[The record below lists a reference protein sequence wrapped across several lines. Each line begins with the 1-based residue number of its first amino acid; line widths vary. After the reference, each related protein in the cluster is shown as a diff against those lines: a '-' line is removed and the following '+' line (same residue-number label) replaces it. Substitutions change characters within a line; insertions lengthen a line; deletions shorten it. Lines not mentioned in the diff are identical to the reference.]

1 MDGQL
6 KRGLLDV
13 CVLAAIK
20 SEDSYGYKIIKD
32 MKPYIELSESTLYTV
47 LKRLET
53 ETRTTV
59 MYEAPHHLLKTL
71 ELLVDVIPG
80 RRITFCKELTKRYES
95 AIQMKIEDAINY
107 YTENPPRGEFVLVI
121 EGISQEVL
129 DADQQAEWE
138 KMTLDE
144 HMEIYLQQGM
154 SKKDAMKAVA
164 ADRGISKRDVYQALL
179 NE

>member
-1 MDGQL
+1 
-6 KRGLLDV
+6 
-13 CVLAAIK
+13 
-20 SEDSYGYKIIKD
+20 
-32 MKPYIELSESTLYTV
+32 
-47 LKRLET
+47 
-53 ETRTTV
+53 
-59 MYEAPHHLLKTL
+59 
-71 ELLVDVIPG
+71 
-80 RRITFCKELTKRYES
+80 
-95 AIQMKIEDAINY
+95 MKIEDAINY